1 MHVVSALLNHNSK
14 SEEELSAPVMIKL
27 SVYQK
32 SGIGALNP
40 DGTGFSVHLPDF
52 MSLRGCDGG
61 RGPRGA
67 LRGDEGGKGQC

>member
-1 MHVVSALLNHNSK
+1 MYVVSALLNHNLK
-14 SEEELSAPVMIKL
+14 SEEELRAPIVLKL

-52 MSLRGCDGG
+52 MSRSLS
-61 RGPRGA
+61 P
-67 LRGDEGGKGQC
+67 